1 MMSSA
6 WLARVLG
13 AVVILA
19 VIVTGCSSSSSEPN
33 SREDSA
39 AQTETDGLDAL
50 LDISSTVS
58 GETPQWAPDGSG
70 ITFVSS
76 RGGARGLWSVDPS
89 GGEPQELATD
99 IGTAG
104 HFLARQYPTWSPNGQ
119 YIAYLS
125 SPPEMDDQSQEIWL
139 WSAEDRTSRQLTH
152 LEGRINSF
160 RWSPDGSH
168 LAFADDRFG
177 DYDIWTVRVSDGRAT
192 RLTSDSRYEVFPSW
206 TPNGENLLYVRL
218 NDAWT
223 GHDVFEMPVDGGES
237 RLVVSDTDFFDYR
250 AGGTFGYPQVSPSG
264 DQVLFRS
271 YRSGWIN
278 YWLVPREGGEPRPVA
293 QAEAE
298 QSHARWSPSG
308 DHILYVENHNGTT
321 ELRTVSAQGGDPQ
334 VLVRPAEGGM
344 GVVSQPEWSPDGQSI
359 SYFYETPRR
368 VRDLHVVDV
377 GSGGTTQLTQSMSEE
392 GIADQ
397 LVVPEKVSYEST
409 DGYTIQAYL
418 YKPDDAAAG
427 DDRPGILWIHGGPT
441 SQYMDTFEQHVQYFV
456 QQGYVVL
463 QPNIRGSSGYGKA
476 FADANNGCWGHCDLD
491 DVLAGKDYLG
501 SLDYVDTTSTGIT
514 GTSYG
519 GCMSMAAIAFAPGA
533 FQASIPA
540 SGYGDWLH
548 FMEEQEMRHLKLL
561 EYEFGTVE
569 ENRDVYVENSPI
581 FEIERVRTPTMLV
594 HGEGYFPE
602 SEASALFAKELER
615 HYKVH
620 EHKTYPNENY
630 YVYSRENR
638 RQMLLDMN
646 DFFSRFLRA
655 DFVDQTA
662 DPM

>member
-1 MMSSA
+1 MTSSA
-6 WLARVLG
+6 WLLRVLG
-13 AVVILA
+13 AVVLLA
-19 VIVTGCSSSSSEPN
+19 VIATGCSSSASEPN
-33 SREDSA
+33 SGEDPA
-39 AQTETDGLDAL
+39 AQTGTDDLDAL
-50 LDISSTVS
+50 LDIASTVS
-58 GETPQWAPDGSG
+58 GETPQWAPDGSA

-89 GGEPQELATD
+89 GGEPQELAAD

-104 HFLARQYPTWSPNGQ
+104 HFLARQYPTWSPDGQ
-119 YIAYLS
+119 HIAYLS

-139 WSAEDRTSRQLTH
+139 WSAEDQTTRQLTR

-177 DYDIWTVRVSDGRAT
+177 DYDIWTVRVSDGQAA
-192 RLTSDSRYEVFPSW
+192 RLTNDPRYEVFPSW
-206 TPNGENLLYVRL
+206 APDGESLLYVRL

-223 GHDVFEMPVDGGES
+223 GHDVFERPVDGGES
-237 RLVVSDTDFFDYR
+237 QLVLSDTDFFDYR

-264 DQVLFRS
+264 DQILFRS
-271 YRSGWIN
+271 SRSGWIN
-278 YWLVPREGGEPRPVA
+278 YWLAPREGGEPRPVA

-308 DHILYVENHNGTT
+308 DRILYVENHNGTT
-321 ELRTVSAQGGDPQ
+321 ELRTVGAQGGDPQ
-334 VLVRPAEGGM
+334 VLVRPAEGEM

-359 SYFYETPRR
+359 SYFYETPRT
-368 VRDLHVVDV
+368 VRDLHLVDV
-377 GSGGTTQLTQSMSEE
+377 GSGETTQLTQSMPE
-392 GIADQ
+392 GGSDQ

-418 YKPDDAAAG
+418 YSPDDAASG
-427 DDRPGILWIHGGPT
+427 DNRPGVMWIHGGPT
-441 SQYMDTFEQHVQYFV
+441 SQYMDTFQQHVQYFV

-501 SLDYVDTTSTGIT
+501 SLGYVDTTSTGIT

-519 GCMSMAAIAFAPGA
+519 GCMSMSAIAFAPGA

-561 EYEFGTVE
+561 EYEFGSVE

-581 FEIERVRTPTMLV
+581 FDIERVRTPTMLV

-646 DFFSRFLRA
+646 DFFDRFLRA
-655 DFVDQTA
+655 DFVEQTGGS
-662 DPM
+662 M